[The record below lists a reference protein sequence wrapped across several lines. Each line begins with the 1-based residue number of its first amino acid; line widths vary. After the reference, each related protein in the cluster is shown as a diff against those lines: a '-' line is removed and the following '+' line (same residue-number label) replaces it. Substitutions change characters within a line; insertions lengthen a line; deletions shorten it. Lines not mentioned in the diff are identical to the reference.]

1 MRFVP
6 FVATDERM
14 FRCTKAIRDISL
26 VKLQACG
33 VTWEP
38 ELKIICQEELLLL
51 CLQEGVGDLLAAVC
65 GGDQNNQ
72 GASGDDQAH

>member
-14 FRCTKAIRDISL
+14 FRRTKASRDINL
-26 VKLQACG
+26 VKLQACMTSWQAGMKIRCGQG
-33 VTWEP
+33 V
-38 ELKIICQEELLLL
+38 LLLL

-65 GGDQNNQ
+65 R
-72 GASGDDQAH
+72 